1 MNFETRYDLSR
12 RGRYAGRLLFLITMA
27 ALILNPGAA
36 AQGRFDYADLRGGLF
51 TPKTVGGVR
60 SMRDGEHYTA
70 VDSGRIVRYSYRTG
84 ERLAVIFDR
93 ATATPSIDFTDYR
106 FSADETRILLSTDV
120 KPVYRRSF
128 TAEYWIFDTKDGS
141 LRRLSTGGPQQQAA
155 FSPDGHRVAFVRDND
170 LFVADL
176 ADGAERRITSDGR
189 KNHIINGIPDWV
201 YEEEFAFARAF
212 EWSPDGRRIAWLRFD
227 ESRVREYNMNRFD
240 GKLYPENYT
249 FKYPKAGEENS
260 IVELYCHDLE
270 TGETVRIDTGGE
282 TDRYI
287 PRLLWTP
294 SGELAFYRLNRL
306 QNHFE
311 VLLSDR
317 NGATRVVYDERD
329 ERYVEH
335 ADRSTV
341 TFLPDGDRFVVRS
354 ERNGYMHLY
363 LHSIRKGFLKQL
375 TDGQWE
381 VTAMLGVSDDRV
393 YYLSTETSPLRR
405 DLYAVRLD
413 GKDKKRLTGGDG
425 TYNILPSEGFRYYI
439 SYFSN
444 VETPERIT
452 LHAADGRLIRTLE
465 DNAAL
470 RDTLVEQGVPVKEFF
485 TFRNSEGI
493 ELNGYLLRP
502 GDFDPAK
509 KYPVLMTQ
517 YSGPGSQQVADRWTM
532 DWTDVLAQQGYI
544 VACVDGRGTGFR
556 GESFRKCT
564 YRQLGRYETEDQIE
578 AARYLGSLPYVD
590 GSRIGIY
597 GWSYGGFMALNCILK
612 GNDVFRIAIAVA
624 PVTSWR
630 FYDTVYTEIYN
641 GMPQDNPSGYDD
653 NSPICFA
660 DRLEGKLLIA
670 HGTADDNVHIQNT
683 YEMAAQLT
691 AHGKPFEMRIYPD
704 KNHSMGN
711 ARHHLLERCIEFVK
725 ENL

>member
-1 MNFETRYDLSR
+1 MRKVSLALLLCLLCL
-12 RGRYAGRLLFLITMA
+12 AGM
-27 ALILNPGAA
+27 
-36 AQGRFDYADLRGGLF
+36 AQGQKALDLKDITSGRFR
-51 TPKTVGGVR
+51 PENIQGVIP
-60 SMRDGEHYTA
+60 MPDGEHYTQMSA
-70 VDSGRIVRYSYRTG
+70 DGTQIIKYSFRTG
-84 ERLAVIFDR
+84 EKVEVIFDVNQAR
-93 ATATPSIDFTDYR
+93 ECDFKNFDSYQFSPDGDKLLIATRTTPIYR
-106 FSADETRILLSTDV
+106 HS
-120 KPVYRRSF
+120 Y
-128 TAEYWIFDTKDGS
+128 TAVHYIYPLKRNDKGVTTNNIIE
-141 LRRLSTGGPQQQAA
+141 RLSDGGPQQVPV
-155 FSPDGHRVAFVRDND
+155 FSPDGTMIAFVRDNNIF
-170 LFVADL
+170 LVKL
-176 ADGAERRITSDGR
+176 LYGNSESQVTEDGKQNSVL
-189 KNHIINGIPDWV
+189 NGIPDWV

-317 NGATRVVYDERD
+317 NGATRVVYNERD

-470 RDTLVEQGVPVKEFF
+470 RDTLAERGVPVKEFF

-653 NSPICFA
+653 NSPIRFA

>member
-317 NGATRVVYDERD
+317 NGARR
-329 ERYVEH
+329 
-335 ADRSTV
+335 
-341 TFLPDGDRFVVRS
+341 
-354 ERNGYMHLY
+354 
-363 LHSIRKGFLKQL
+363 
-375 TDGQWE
+375 
-381 VTAMLGVSDDRV
+381 
-393 YYLSTETSPLRR
+393 LRR
-405 DLYAVRLD
+405 TRRTLRRTCRPVDRHVPAR
-413 GKDKKRLTGGDG
+413 RR
-425 TYNILPSEGFRYYI
+425 PFRRPQR
-439 SYFSN
+439 
-444 VETPERIT
+444 TER
-452 LHAADGRLIRTLE
+452 LHA
-465 DNAAL
+465 
-470 RDTLVEQGVPVKEFF
+470 P
-485 TFRNSEGI
+485 
-493 ELNGYLLRP
+493 
-502 GDFDPAK
+502 
-509 KYPVLMTQ
+509 
-517 YSGPGSQQVADRWTM
+517 
-532 DWTDVLAQQGYI
+532 VLAQHPQRLSETTDRRTVGSHGD
-544 VACVDGRGTGFR
+544 AGRLRRPG
-556 GESFRKCT
+556 
-564 YRQLGRYETEDQIE
+564 
-578 AARYLGSLPYVD
+578 
-590 GSRIGIY
+590 
-597 GWSYGGFMALNCILK
+597 
-612 GNDVFRIAIAVA
+612 
-624 PVTSWR
+624 
-630 FYDTVYTEIYN
+630 
-641 GMPQDNPSGYDD
+641 
-653 NSPICFA
+653 
-660 DRLEGKLLIA
+660 LLL
-670 HGTADDNVHIQNT
+670 VHRNL
-683 YEMAAQLT
+683 AAQT
-691 AHGKPFEMRIYPD
+691 RPVCGPTGRQ
-704 KNHSMGN
+704 G
-711 ARHHLLERCIEFVK
+711 
-725 ENL
+725 